1 MADEQRGNRLQRVV
15 KLVAAGLL
23 VAAIVKEL
31 RTPAEQRTWHGSIV
45 AVPYDLRPPTP
56 ARLRAAWWKPEDPR
70 LFTPRAFG
78 VGWALNLA
86 RVRQAL
92 SKAD

>member
-56 ARLRAAWWKPEDPR
+56 DRVLERMWNPSGP
-70 LFTPRAFG
+70 LVSPQVFG
-78 VGWALNLA
+78 VGWTLNIGAVVA
-86 RVRQAL
+86 RLRNPA
-92 SKAD
+92 